1 MRQQEPSRLLYSV
14 GAGRVKRGPS
24 SLKRPEPSEPRKW
37 VVNDVIRLFGITSAD
52 PWFILAQA
60 YNDGSHTY
68 IRYIFWKYAT
78 SATIGGTTYSGM
90 PTQYSFQGWYD
101 EYLGIDPDTV
111 VGVWASPVPP
121 FDPNG
126 TGINYVHGASY
137 FAYVIT
143 TQYNYPL
150 VHTQDLTNGSGE
162 GLTSD
167 DFNRIQIVDPTGA
180 IYGTIPWGYTVS
192 AIYAFIDIGSAGAN
206 LVLSFDGARDD
217 TYTIKSV
224 EGLTITV
231 PLPAVPITSNAA
243 SSYYYSG
250 EREYDQTTR
259 RLQREESAVQGI
271 TGSAGNAIGGA
282 IAGAMIGGPAG
293 AIAGAAVG
301 LGTSVIGTSIN
312 AIVGQEYDKKSQ
324 EAMDKLKSNQASNV
338 INMTGGSAWQSR
350 GGIYWNLVISKR
362 DAVSAAELT
371 AEQSELGYITDL
383 YAADCSTIISTGGGL
398 RIEGLEV
405 KGGISR
411 EGREYIAAL
420 FARGVHIDILT

>member
-1 MRQQEPSRLLYSV
+1 MGP
-14 GAGRVKRGPS
+14 GRIKRGPE

-37 VVNDVIRLFGITSAD
+37 VVDSVIRLFGVTAAD

-68 IRYIFWKYAT
+68 IRYIFWSYLMGSK
-78 SATIGGTTYSGM
+78 TIDGHSYNGM

-121 FDPNG
+121 FDPAG

-137 FAYVIT
+137 YACVMT

-167 DFNRIQIVDPTGA
+167 DFNKIQIVDPTGA

-192 AIYAFIDIGSAGAN
+192 SIYAFIDIGSAGAN
-206 LVLSFDGARDD
+206 LVLAFDAARDD
-217 TYTIKSV
+217 PYTIKSV

-250 EREYDQTTR
+250 EREYNQTTR

-271 TGSAGNAIGGA
+271 TGSVGNVIGGA
-282 IAGAMIGGPAG
+282 IAGSIVPGIGTVV
-293 AIAGAAVG
+293 GAAAG
-301 LGTSVIGTSIN
+301 LGASVIGTSIN
-312 AIVGQEYDKKSQ
+312 AVVGQEYDKKSQ

-350 GGIYWNLVISKR
+350 GGIHWNIVISKR

-371 AEQSELGYITDL
+371 AEQDELGYVTDT
-383 YAADCSTIISTGGGL
+383 YAADCSAIVALGGGI
-398 RIEGLEV
+398 RIDGLEV

-411 EGREYIAAL
+411 EGRNYISAL
-420 FARGVHIDILT
+420 FARGVHLDILT